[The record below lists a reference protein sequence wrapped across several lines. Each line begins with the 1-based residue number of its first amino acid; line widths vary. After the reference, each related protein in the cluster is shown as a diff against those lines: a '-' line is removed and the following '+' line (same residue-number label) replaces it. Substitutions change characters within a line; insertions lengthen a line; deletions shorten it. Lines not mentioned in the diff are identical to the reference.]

1 MNLRHLTERYSHAWV
16 FLYWLIYLPWFG
28 WLERTVTTG
37 YYVVQSDWDRVIP
50 FCEAFVIPY
59 LFWFPYVAITIAW
72 FFFHDKRE
80 FYQLTLYLY
89 AGMTLFLVIC
99 TVFPNGT
106 LLRPAILP
114 RDNVFTDL
122 VRLLWKVDTP
132 TNVLPSLHVYNS
144 LVCCVAVLRSQKLYA
159 NLWVRVTVPVLT
171 LLIVLSTMFLKQHSV
186 VDVVSATAMAWVLY
200 GVVYQAIPQHNRHM
214 LKDSV

>member
-1 MNLRHLTERYSHAWV
+1 MKNLLKRYSHAWV
-16 FLYWLIYLPWFG
+16 FLYWAIYLPWFC
-28 WLERTVTTG
+28 WLEDHVVYG
-37 YYVVQSDWDRVIP
+37 YHLIRSDLDGMIP
-50 FCEAFVIPY
+50 FVEAFVIPY
-59 LFWFPYVAITIAW
+59 LLWFPFVAIVLGW
-72 FFFHDKRE
+72 FFFRDKE
-80 FYQLTLYLY
+80 GFYRLTLFMFS
-89 AGMTLFLVIC
+89 GMTLFLVIC
-99 TVFPNGT
+99 TVFPNG
-106 LLRPAILP
+106 LSLRPAVLP

-122 VRLLWKVDTP
+122 VRLIWRVDTC